1 MHTLLKQL
9 SVRAKLGLIL
19 CLFTA
24 LAISIKAYDLM
35 GLRAKLLEAREQQSR
50 YAVELAISTLD
61 ALSQRPDL
69 SPTQAQQQAL
79 QLIQAMRYGGQEY
92 LWVNDLQPSMLMHP
106 FKPEL
111 NGQNLSRLT
120 DPSGKALFNEMVE
133 VAKRDGQGLVS
144 YLWPKPGHDQPV
156 AKISYVQLFKPWGW
170 VVGTGLYI
178 DDIDALFWAE
188 VRDSSI
194 FLLLTLGA
202 LLMVA
207 LLIARAITQ
216 PLGMIRELIVEVA
229 GGDLTRRL
237 QYDSRDE
244 LGQVCEALN
253 HTLTVLQELIRNL
266 SDNAQEITQASAD
279 MDRTTKET
287 CLGIRQQ
294 TQETEQLATAMHEM
308 SATAQDVAHN
318 AQRTADTTLEAD
330 QAAQAGHR
338 LVEDSIRLICSL
350 ADAVQQSVATVHTLE
365 QHTENVGG
373 ILQEIAAIS
382 EQTNLLALNAAIEA
396 ARAGEQGRGFAV
408 VADEVRKLAHRTQES
423 TQQINELNDKLRLAC
438 KAAGEVM
445 RQGHEQAQTSVAQAQ
460 QTGQHLHAI
469 VNQVSQIRDM
479 NTLVAAAVQQ
489 QSAVAEEMNQN
500 LSSIASV
507 AEQSRS
513 GAERIASHSSRLAQ
527 MAQELQRWS
536 SRFQA

>member
-69 SPTQAQQQAL
+69 SPAQAQQQAL